1 MTPTLP
7 QAEIDRIAADANSK
21 WPLDEN
27 DPPTKYTS
35 SRNALMLD
43 FRSAFIA
50 GAQAEVVRGREQER
64 TRFIEFLQWLS
75 AEKAEYS
82 ILYGGDPERF
92 CSIDHDY
99 TSEQIADLYILET
112 LKRKG

>member
-1 MTPTLP
+1 MAPMTLP
-7 QAEIDRIAADANSK
+7 QAEMDRIEKEADAIFNPK
-21 WPLDEN
+21 DLPICTPEIAHHLGE
-27 DPPTKYTS
+27 
-35 SRNALMLD
+35 LC
-43 FRSAFIA
+43 SAFIA
-50 GAQAEVVRGREQER
+50 GAKAEAVRGREQER

-99 TSEQIADLYILET
+99 TSEQIADLYILDT
-112 LKRKG
+112 QKRKG